1 MMFKALEISTSGL
14 VAQRHRINTIA
25 GNIANIN
32 TTRNEQGE
40 VSPFQRRLV
49 TFMSDTSDRES
60 DTEGVGVK
68 FSVSTDT
75 ELPERMV
82 YQPGHPDADANG
94 VVHFPGINLT
104 TEFVNAVEASR
115 AYEANVA
122 AIDISKS
129 IMTETLKILA

>member
-1 MMFKALEISTSGL
+1 MFKALDIITSGL

-40 VSPFQRRLV
+40 VSPFQRRLI
-49 TFMSDTSDRES
+49 TFMSDTLSSAS

-68 FSVSTDT
+68 FTISTDT
-75 ELPERMV
+75 DLPERMV

-129 IMTETLKILA
+129 IMSETMKILA

>member
-1 MMFKALEISTSGL
+1 MFKALEISTSGL

>member
-1 MMFKALEISTSGL
+1 MFKALEISTSGL

-32 TTRNEQGE
+32 TTRNERGE
-40 VSPFQRRLV
+40 VSPFQRRLI
-49 TFMSDTSDRES
+49 TFMADTSDKS
-60 DTEGVGVK
+60 TDPGGVGVD
-68 FSVSTDT
+68 FTVSTDT
-75 ELPERMV
+75 ELPERKV
-82 YQPGHPDADANG
+82 YQPGHPDADAEG

-104 TEFVNAVEASR
+104 TEFVNAIEASR

-129 IMTETLKILA
+129 IMSETMKILA